1 MGEAILFGL
10 VARSEAIINVDE
22 DILLSDLT
30 NKYLSIR
37 SGIYLGMGWII
48 WYHSTEIEGF
58 KDPHKDITIVC
69 ICWLHNPF
77 AYVHLITD
85 EYISVTPFDLCI

>member
-1 MGEAILFGL
+1 MATVLIINPKKNENEKGTKAYEPAFIINTSEKTVGEAILFGL

-48 WYHSTEIEGF
+48 
-58 KDPHKDITIVC
+58 
-69 ICWLHNPF
+69 
-77 AYVHLITD
+77 
-85 EYISVTPFDLCI
+85 